1 MKGFFSHS
9 FALERPRKL
18 KPCGCLSVSIPV
30 CAWAAVSRAP
40 PCGKEHSCQ
49 QPRNLRS
56 KKVTQRCLRIN
67 HWEWTRRP
75 RPADW
80 QGQAPTACAS
90 MPPLAWPLRSWEAQV
105 GRYLSASK
113 SGKRKAGITGNTA
126 PWPKGVGGIS
136 LLPVARMAPHT
147 PFVALGP
154 LLAQSSGL
162 RVSLLGGQK

>member
-1 MKGFFSHS
+1 MKGFISHS

-49 QPRNLRS
+49 QPGNLRS

-105 GRYLSASK
+105 GTCQPQSR
-113 SGKRKAGITGNTA
+113 GKGRPVSQETQLLGLR
-126 PWPKGVGGIS
+126 GGES
-136 LLPVARMAPHT
+136 HYCQWQGWPHT
-147 PFVALGP
+147 PPLWPLGP
-154 LLAQSSGL
+154 FWL
-162 RVSLLGGQK
+162 SLLG